1 MEDRLA
7 MDLVLEG
14 VVYHHLVSVVLEVV
28 SVVVVIVDHF
38 KLNYRSISFPN
49 E

>member
-14 VVYHHLVSVVLEVV
+14 LVYHHMVAVVLEVV

-38 KLNYRSISFPN
+38 KPNYRSINFPN